1 MKKKII
7 NGLLLVVFAFAAT
20 SSLVSCKDTNG
31 DDNAALREETYRNK
45 TLIVTLQ
52 EQVRTLETTLVAC
65 KCEIPFK
72 QEYLDLLN
80 NLDNKLGSLL
90 DQIDQQGGI
99 VLPNSGSGA
108 TTTNLLD
115 WINAVNQV
123 IQDFAA

>member
-72 QEYLDLLN
+72 QE
-80 NLDNKLGSLL
+80 
-90 DQIDQQGGI
+90 
-99 VLPNSGSGA
+99 
-108 TTTNLLD
+108 TN
-115 WINAVNQV
+115 
-123 IQDFAA
+123 